1 MASAAGTIAVRTN
14 WERISVDRVFLVLA
28 GVFVLLVVAYP
39 ILMSARALTLAE
51 LARLFTA
58 RNLEPTRNTLL
69 AALLTLPPSVAIAVP
84 MAWLCTRTNL
94 PWRRAI
100 VGLVGTSFVMPMLF
114 TSIAYVILFGEN
126 AGLINVL
133 FRDLLGGPLFNIFS
147 FSGVVFVAVLQC
159 YPLIFFTT
167 ASGLTKMNTELEE
180 SARIAGLSNFKIFF
194 RITLAVILPSIMAGV
209 AFSFATALTMLS
221 GPLILAVSVGIPF
234 LTSEMFAAIVMN
246 PNINRAVALSLPL
259 LMMTVAALWVQARM
273 LHGES
278 ERFAVVSGKGQRSEI
293 LDLGPWRVPLLFLCL
308 FPLLFSLVLPFLT
321 LLGAGL
327 TQNWWKGLV
336 FDNLT
341 LQNFRDLFASPITL
355 KALGNTLVLSAGVGI
370 FLALAGSALAAVL
383 AGPQTVIKRVIRGIG
398 LVPLGIAHV
407 VAGVLVILT
416 WYGRPFHLGGTL
428 LILALGYVLVMLP
441 YALKV
446 CEAAHGQVD
455 ASLTDAARISGCSPL
470 GSWRHVLFPLMRNGI
485 FTTFV
490 LVFLFCVKEF
500 PLTAMVYNSDTVTLA
515 VRVYNYFEG
524 GNYEATGAAAV
535 LLLVITFVVLAL
547 AGRFFR
553 IDMSGMRV

>member
-14 WERISVDRVFLVLA
+14 WERISVDRVLLVLA

-341 LQNFRDLFASPITL
+341 LQNFRDLLASPITL

-470 GSWRHVLFPLMRNGI
+470 GSWRHVLFPLMRNGT

-524 GNYEATGAAAV
+524 GNYEETGAAAV